1 MSRHHHDHS
10 HAHGKARSSATSILA
25 DRHRLLLAAV
35 LTGAVMMVEFVGGLT
50 TGSLVLV
57 SDAGHMLSDTVALTI
72 AFIADRVSERPGNS
86 IMTYGFDRLKV
97 LVAYTNGLGV
107 LLLAFWIVVEAAERF
122 FEPVRVSAMPMLVIA
137 CIGLGV
143 NGLVYFVLH
152 GGDRDSP
159 NMRGALLHVV
169 GDLLGSVAVLVA
181 AGLVL
186 RTGWY
191 AADPLLALVVGLLLV
206 RSAVVL
212 MRETGLILLEA
223 APRHIDRD
231 GIAAD
236 LVRHF
241 EGVADIHHM
250 HVWTLDGR
258 QLMATLHARLEAGA
272 DAEAIVRRIKERLRR
287 EHGIA
292 HVTVEVE
299 TGERCPDELAPA
311 RRMA

>member
-1 MSRHHHDHS
+1 
-10 HAHGKARSSATSILA
+10 
-25 DRHRLLLAAV
+25 
-35 LTGAVMMVEFVGGLT
+35 
-50 TGSLVLV
+50 
-57 SDAGHMLSDTVALTI
+57 
-72 AFIADRVSERPGNS
+72 
-86 IMTYGFDRLKV
+86 MTYGFDRLKV

-122 FEPVRVSAMPMLVIA
+122 FEPVRVAAMPMLVIG
-137 CIGLGV
+137 CVGLGV

-311 RRMA
+311 RRLA